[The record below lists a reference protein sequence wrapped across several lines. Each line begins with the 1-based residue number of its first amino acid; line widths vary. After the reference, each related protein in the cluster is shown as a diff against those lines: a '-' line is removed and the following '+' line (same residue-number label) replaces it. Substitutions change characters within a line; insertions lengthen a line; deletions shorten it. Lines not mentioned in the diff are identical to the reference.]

1 MQTTVAF
8 FVIVALSQA
17 ADWPSYRGPAATGVG
32 QGSAPSSWNGDASAA
47 RLRNIKWKAPI
58 PGLSHSSPVIW
69 GDNLYVTTAIAKS
82 GKAPL
87 KVGLYGAGASADDD
101 GEQEWA
107 IYCLD
112 KRTGKL
118 LWNQTAY
125 KGPPRARRHTKATHA
140 NTTIATDG
148 KRLIALFG
156 SEGLYSY
163 TLDG

>member
-8 FVIVALSQA
+8 FVIVVLSQA

-47 RLRNIKWKAPI
+47 RVRNIKWKAPI

-87 KVGLYGAGASADDD
+87 KVGLYGAG
-101 GEQEWA
+101 
-107 IYCLD
+107 L
-112 KRTGKL
+112 R
-118 LWNQTAY
+118 
-125 KGPPRARRHTKATHA
+125 
-140 NTTIATDG
+140 
-148 KRLIALFG
+148 
-156 SEGLYSY
+156 
-163 TLDG
+163 